1 MSSSP
6 RIALIH
12 ATPIAMEPIHQAF
25 GANWPAAE
33 AINILE
39 ESLSPDRAREPEL
52 TTDLAERIVELAR
65 YARKTRAD
73 GILFTCSAFGTAIE
87 QAAKVVDVPVLK
99 PNEAMFEA
107 SIGEGSNIAMI
118 ATFGPAVQGMEAEF
132 AEEAKRL
139 GKGARLTTIVAEG
152 AIAAL
157 RAGDEETHNRLV
169 AESAAALKGFDA
181 IVLAHFST
189 SRAASAVR
197 AVTTTPVF
205 TSPDAAVKKMRRLIA
220 SA

>member
-1 MSSSP
+1 MSSNP

-25 GANWPAAE
+25 GAHWPAAE

-39 ESLSPDRAREPEL
+39 DSLSPDRAREPEL
-52 TTDLAERIVELAR
+52 SADLAERIVELAR
-65 YARKTRAD
+65 YARRTRAD

-87 QAAKVVDVPVLK
+87 DAAKVLDVPVLK

-107 SIGEGSNIAMI
+107 SICKGSNIAMI
-118 ATFGPAVQGMEAEF
+118 ATFAPAVHGMEAEF
-132 AEEAKRL
+132 AEETKRL
-139 GKGARLTTIVAEG
+139 GKNARLTTVVADG

-157 RAGDEETHNRLV
+157 RAGDAETHNRLV
-169 AESAAALKGFDA
+169 AESAAGLKGFDA

-189 SRAASAVR
+189 SRAAAAVR
-197 AVTTTPVF
+197 AVTATPVF
-205 TSPDAAVKKMRRLIA
+205 TSPDAAVQKMRRLIVGA
-220 SA
+220 